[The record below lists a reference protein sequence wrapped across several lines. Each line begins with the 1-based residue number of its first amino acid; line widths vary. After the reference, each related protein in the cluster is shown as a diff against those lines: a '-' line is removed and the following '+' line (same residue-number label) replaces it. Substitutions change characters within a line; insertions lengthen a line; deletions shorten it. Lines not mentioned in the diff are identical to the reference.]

1 MKRWRFLLV
10 MALLGGAD
18 FAFGAA
24 GDVAIYEILSDPAG
38 VNDTSLEY
46 VVVKNFGAS
55 QINLSGWHL
64 YPDGIGY
71 FAFPDFVLNAGASV
85 EIHLRASGADDDAN
99 LYFPAA
105 SGNMGNSSGSL
116 ALFSSTTH
124 SKDTIV
130 SYVRYHNPGSSEKK
144 TWETT
149 AASAGIWTAGAFID
163 ISGGYEG
170 KVLKL
175 NDFNQRASIIGWTI
189 SDPAPD
195 STPPAEESDATDA
208 SVSETQTSGSV
219 APRPVA
225 QIKAY
230 AGEDRS
236 AIAGATIFFDGFAEG
251 LAGEP
256 LDGARFSWNFGDGSP
271 ISDGEKIGH
280 VFLYPGV
287 YTVSLDVS
295 SGEYSAMDTVNIAV
309 MASPLTISEIK
320 TGPDGWIEIKNNSSR
335 KIEIS
340 RFGLSCGDKVFTFS
354 ENTFVAPYAALV
366 LGTTTL
372 GFLLPAYGGEV
383 KFIYPNGSI
392 MSSLNYP
399 VLALAKEESLNF
411 ENNAWIV
418 ARATPGAKNE
428 IAKKTAPIASAAK
441 PADALKS
448 PLSQTASV
456 INIENPGGT
465 RAFWGR
471 DYFWLFAGL
480 GVGVVAALIF
490 FLGKRYW
497 A

>member
-1 MKRWRFLLV
+1 

-271 ISDGEKIGH
+271 ILDGEKIGH

-287 YTVSLDVS
+287 YTVSLNVS

>member
-1 MKRWRFLLV
+1 MLNSSVMKRWRFLLV

-208 SVSETQTSGSV
+208 SASET
-219 APRPVA
+219 
-225 QIKAY
+225 
-230 AGEDRS
+230 
-236 AIAGATIFFDGFAEG
+236 
-251 LAGEP
+251 L
-256 LDGARFSWNFGDGSP
+256 
-271 ISDGEKIGH
+271 
-280 VFLYPGV
+280 
-287 YTVSLDVS
+287 
-295 SGEYSAMDTVNIAV
+295 
-309 MASPLTISEIK
+309 
-320 TGPDGWIEIKNNSSR
+320 
-335 KIEIS
+335 
-340 RFGLSCGDKVFTFS
+340 
-354 ENTFVAPYAALV
+354 
-366 LGTTTL
+366 
-372 GFLLPAYGGEV
+372 
-383 KFIYPNGSI
+383 
-392 MSSLNYP
+392 
-399 VLALAKEESLNF
+399 
-411 ENNAWIV
+411 
-418 ARATPGAKNE
+418 
-428 IAKKTAPIASAAK
+428 
-441 PADALKS
+441 
-448 PLSQTASV
+448 
-456 INIENPGGT
+456 
-465 RAFWGR
+465 
-471 DYFWLFAGL
+471 
-480 GVGVVAALIF
+480 
-490 FLGKRYW
+490 
-497 A
+497 